1 MKMESVQWE
10 KMEGL
15 LPAVV
20 QDAETL
26 QVLMV
31 GYMNREALTA
41 TLETKRVTFYSR
53 SKRRL
58 WTKGETSGN
67 FLNLVSVELDCDG
80 DSLLCLANPA
90 GPTCH
95 RETESCFGDAKA
107 PGIGFLAQLNRVVGQ
122 RFAERPA
129 GSYTTKLFDE
139 GLDRMAQKVGEEGV
153 EVVIAAKNEAVEPLR
168 GEAADLIFHLLV
180 LLRAKGVAL
189 GDVVETL
196 RARHK

>member
-53 SKRRL
+53 SKQRL

-80 DSLLCLANPA
+80 DSLLCLANPV